1 MMNLAS
7 DCIVLA
13 AQLPVL
19 YYMFPLTAAISLVY
33 SASRYEDP
41 QAILKKS
48 FRLFMQITVFMLGV
62 LLLLYFL
69 SSKI

>member
-1 MMNLAS
+1 MNFIPHSIFIL
-7 DCIVLA
+7 

-48 FRLFMQITVFMLGV
+48 FRLFMQITVFMLGF
-62 LLLLYFL
+62 LLLLYVL
-69 SSKI
+69 SYKL

>member
-1 MMNLAS
+1 MNFIPHSIL
-7 DCIVLA
+7 IL

-48 FRLFMQITVFMLGV
+48 FRLFMQITVFMLGF
-62 LLLLYFL
+62 LLLLYVL
-69 SSKI
+69 SYKL

>member
-1 MMNLAS
+1 MNLIPNS
-7 DCIVLA
+7 ITIL

-48 FRLFMQITVFMLGV
+48 FRLFMQIIIFMLGI
-62 LLLLYFL
+62 LLLLYIL
-69 SSKI
+69 SVNL

>member
-1 MMNLAS
+1 MNFIPHSIL
-7 DCIVLA
+7 IL

-48 FRLFMQITVFMLGV
+48 FRLFMQITVFMLGFLLV
-62 LLLLYFL
+62 LYVL
-69 SSKI
+69 SYKL

>member
-1 MMNLAS
+1 MNFIPHSIL
-7 DCIVLA
+7 IL

-41 QAILKKS
+41 PAILKKS
-48 FRLFMQITVFMLGV
+48 FRLFMQITVFMLGF
-62 LLLLYFL
+62 LLLLYVL
-69 SSKI
+69 SYKL

>member
-1 MMNLAS
+1 MNLIPS
-7 DCIVLA
+7 SITIL

-48 FRLFMQITVFMLGV
+48 FRLFMQIIIFMLGI
-62 LLLLYFL
+62 LLLLYIL
-69 SSKI
+69 SVNL